1 MNQSDRIAFIAEHI
15 KAAAALEQL
24 AEEAAELTHA
34 ALKYARIVRGEN
46 PTPVNLTDAHDA
58 LTEEMGDV
66 ILCARVLM
74 AQGVAFDNNAIA
86 ERKARRW
93 VDRIREEE
101 ARKNGADDVQIQ
113 HAGSADAPD

>member
-1 MNQSDRIAFIAEHI
+1 MNQSDRITFIAWHI

-34 ALKYARIVRGEN
+34 ALKYARVVRGEN
-46 PTPVNLTDAHDA
+46 PTPVTLVEAHDA

-74 AQGVAFDNNAIA
+74 AQGVAFDNNAVA
-86 ERKARRW
+86 ERKAQQW
-93 VDRIREEE
+93 VDRIREE
-101 ARKNGADDVQIQ
+101 ARKNGADDVPIQ
-113 HAGSADAPD
+113 PEGGAGAPD

>member
-1 MNQSDRIAFIAEHI
+1 MNQADRIEFIAAHI
-15 KAAAALEQL
+15 KCAAALEQL

-34 ALKYARIVRGEN
+34 ALKYARIIRGDN

-74 AQGVAFDNNAIA
+74 AQGVAFDNKTIG
-86 ERKARRW
+86 EKKARRW
-93 VDRIREEE
+93 VDRIREEAGE
-101 ARKNGADDVQIQ
+101 RGADDV
-113 HAGSADAPD
+113 PL

>member
-1 MNQSDRIAFIAEHI
+1 MNQPDRIAFIAEHI

-46 PTPVNLTDAHDA
+46 PTPVNLADAHDA

-93 VDRIREEE
+93 VDRIRKE
-101 ARKNGADDVQIQ
+101 ARKNGADDIPIQ
-113 HAGSADAPD
+113 HAGGADAHD